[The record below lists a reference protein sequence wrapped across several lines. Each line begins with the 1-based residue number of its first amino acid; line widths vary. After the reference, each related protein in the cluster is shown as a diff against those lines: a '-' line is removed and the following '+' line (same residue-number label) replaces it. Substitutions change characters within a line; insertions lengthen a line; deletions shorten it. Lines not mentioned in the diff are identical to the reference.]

1 MTEVETEMST
11 EMPRKP
17 KVLLVDDN
25 PSDIKL
31 AQFAAKKTKWIE
43 DLRTFL
49 DSSEALDFLRAQK
62 DWRPHLI
69 VIDLNMPKLNG
80 FELLLLVQ
88 RGPES
93 DGRVRLE
100 KSKCQTTSR
109 SWRWKITKPTANF

>member
-43 DLRTFL
+43 DL
-49 DSSEALDFLRAQK
+49 
-62 DWRPHLI
+62 
-69 VIDLNMPKLNG
+69 PKERHG
-80 FELLLLVQ
+80 
-88 RGPES
+88 
-93 DGRVRLE
+93 
-100 KSKCQTTSR
+100 
-109 SWRWKITKPTANF
+109 